1 MKVLIIGSGGR
12 EHALAWKI
20 VQSPKL
26 TKLFCAP
33 GNAGTQEIAEN
44 VAIEANNISALKEF
58 ALNNKID
65 LTIVG
70 PEVPLVMGIV
80 DEFEAVGLKI
90 FGPNKAGAQL
100 EGSKI
105 FSKKLLTANHIPTA
119 EAISYE
125 KAEDALR
132 FIKKAGTPIVIKADG
147 LAAGK
152 GVIVAQTYKEAEDA
166 VNRILVNN
174 EFGDAGKKLIVEECL
189 RGEEASIIAITD
201 GKTIVSLA
209 TSQDHKQV
217 FDGDKGPN
225 TGGMGAYSPAPVVNQ
240 GLLVEIE
247 ESILKKT
254 LEGLKTMGINY
265 KGVLYCGLM
274 ITDTG
279 PMVLEY
285 NCRLGDPETQAILP
299 RMKNDLLEVLMAVV
313 DEKLSE
319 INIEWDERSAVCV
332 VLAAGGYP
340 GKYEKGTEI
349 HGLENTKGKQD
360 SIVLHAGTKHEG
372 DKVVTS
378 GGRVMGVVGLGKPL
392 EEAIKN
398 TYDTVKQIK
407 FDKMHYRKDIGAK
420 ALK

>member
-20 VQSPKL
+20 TQSEKL
-26 TKLFCAP
+26 TKLYCAP
-33 GNAGTQEIAEN
+33 GNAGTAEIAEN
-44 VAIEANNISALKEF
+44 VAIAASDISALKEF
-58 ALNNKID
+58 AKNNKID

-70 PEVPLVMGIV
+70 PEVPLVLGIV

-90 FGPNKAGAQL
+90 FGPNKAASEL

-105 FSKKLLTANHIPTA
+105 FSKKVLTTSHIPTA
-119 EAISYE
+119 EAIAYE
-125 KAEDALR
+125 KAEDALK

-152 GVIVAQTYKEAEDA
+152 GVIVAQNYKEAEDA
-166 VNRILVNN
+166 VNRILIKN
-174 EFGDAGKKLIVEECL
+174 EFGEAGKKIIVEEWL
-189 RGEEASIIAITD
+189 RGQEASIIAITD
-201 GKTIVSLA
+201 GKTIIPLA

-217 FDGDKGPN
+217 FDNDKGPN
-225 TGGMGAYSPAPVVNQ
+225 TGGMGAYSPAPIVNR

-247 ESILKKT
+247 ENILKKT
-254 LEGLKTMGINY
+254 LAGLKEMGINY

-274 ITDTG
+274 ITPMG

-299 RMKNDLLEVLMAVV
+299 RMKNDLLEVIMAVV
-313 DEKLSE
+313 DEKLSD
-319 INIEWDERSAVCV
+319 IKIEWDDRSAVCV

-340 GKYEKGTEI
+340 GKYEKGIEI
-349 HGLENTKGKQD
+349 QGLENSKGNQD
-360 SIVLHAGTKHEG
+360 SIILHAGTKLEG
-372 DKVVTS
+372 NKIVTS

-392 EEAIKN
+392 EEAIKI
-398 TYDTVKQIK
+398 TYDSIKQIK